1 MVLRYIILIIGY
13 VVIKVVVF
21 WIKIF
26 SVWLFIKIKVYIYL
40 ICFEVIV
47 EVSIVYCSCNNVAY
61 FFDFFFL
68 IVNNYRG
75 FYYCS

>member
-40 ICFEVIV
+40 MVS
-47 EVSIVYCSCNNVAY
+47 EVSFKN
-61 FFDFFFL
+61 
-68 IVNNYRG
+68 
-75 FYYCS
+75 